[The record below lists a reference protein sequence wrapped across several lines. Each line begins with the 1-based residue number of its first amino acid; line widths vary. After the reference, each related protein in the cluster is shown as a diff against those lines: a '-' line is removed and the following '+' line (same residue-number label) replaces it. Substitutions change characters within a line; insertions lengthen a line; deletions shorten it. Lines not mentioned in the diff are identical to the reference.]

1 MVDGE
6 SGCCGVE
13 SQPVGIGLGC
23 ALGYKL
29 NFHGTDTDT
38 DTDFI
43 IGMRLLC
50 NFVNVY
56 TTVYHVQY
64 TYTCTRAHPQR
75 TSSRGK
81 VRVGQKSADMSSRRA
96 ERARA
101 DFRVGVGVRVRVGP
115 VEFKLIAS
123 LATMTASLGVT
134 CVRADS

>member
-1 MVDGE
+1 MPLPYVSYFPDPTRIHRPDRMLY
-6 SGCCGVE
+6 SDHK
-13 SQPVGIGLGC
+13 S
-23 ALGYKL
+23 L
-29 NFHGTDTDT
+29 NSMGPTPTLT
-38 DTDFI
+38 RTL
-43 IGMRLLC
+43 GMRLSC
-50 NFVNVY
+50 KNVY